1 MKKTLILTVLITITG
16 VLRAQ
21 FSPQVSHFM
30 YDQLRTNPG
39 SAGNMDMI
47 CVNGIIRDQLNKFV
61 GAPKTYL
68 VEVDAPFKL
77 LGLQHGV
84 GIYIYQDKMGFFTN
98 TDFAL
103 TYAYRWSL
111 GSGTL
116 GIGLQA
122 GFVKND
128 LNPTDP
134 GWITSDGQAPSA
146 DAGIPTAGPNNA
158 KFHWAAGLFYKTED
172 LYFGI
177 SSVNLNNP
185 EIIAASTSTTG
196 AEAKYKIPRQYY
208 VTAGY
213 TMQLTNPIYELK
225 PAIQLQSD
233 GVATDMDINLTLLY
247 NKSIWGGVTYRTGEA
262 VVGLFGLE
270 LSRLVPGLKLGVSYD
285 FLTNSMSKEL
295 ETYEILLSYS
305 FKIGV
310 EKAPQKYKSIRFL

>member
-39 SAGNMDMI
+39 SAGNTEMI
-47 CVNGIIRDQLNKFV
+47 CVNGIIRDQLNSFT

-77 LGLQHGV
+77 FGLQHGV
-84 GIYIYQDKMGFFTN
+84 GVYIYQDAIGFFTN

-111 GSGTL
+111 GNGTL
-116 GIGLQA
+116 GIGAQA

-128 LNPTDP
+128 LKLTNG
-134 GWITSDGQAPSA
+134 GWITSDGNDVPTTDQN
-146 DAGIPTAGPNNA
+146 IPQGSPN
-158 KFHWAAGLFYKTED
+158 KTKIHFAAGLFYKTED
-172 LYFGI
+172 IYFGI
-177 SSVNLNNP
+177 SSVNINNP
-185 EIIAASTSTTG
+185 EIQDASSPSG
-196 AEAKYKIPRQYY
+196 AKYKINRQYY

-213 TMQLTNPIYELK
+213 TMQMKNPIYELK
-225 PAIQLQSD
+225 PAILLKSD
-233 GVATDMDINLTLLY
+233 GVTTDMDINLTLLY
-247 NKSIWGGVTYRTGEA
+247 NKSIWTGVTYRTGEA
-262 VVGLFGLE
+262 VVGMLGLE
-270 LSRLVPGLKLGVSYD
+270 LTRLVPGLKVGISYD
-285 FLTNSMSKEL
+285 FLTSSLSKDL